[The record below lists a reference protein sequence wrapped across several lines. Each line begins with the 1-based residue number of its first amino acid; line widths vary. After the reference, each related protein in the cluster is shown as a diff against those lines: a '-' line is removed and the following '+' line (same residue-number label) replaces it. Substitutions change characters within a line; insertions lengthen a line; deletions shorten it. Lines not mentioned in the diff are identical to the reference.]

1 MRHWRSVSPE
11 GKERRDINQTKF
23 GLLKIR
29 DEMNKAYFVH
39 FLRCKPDHIPRALS
53 FYRTDSAS
61 QERKNGSL
69 GGVGGGGG
77 YKIDERRDSP
87 PLFVSSLSASKSEP
101 PASKPG

>member
-1 MRHWRSVSPE
+1 MRRIRHILSIFSVVSL
-11 GKERRDINQTKF
+11 I
-23 GLLKIR
+23 
-29 DEMNKAYFVH
+29 
-39 FLRCKPDHIPRALS
+39 IPRALS